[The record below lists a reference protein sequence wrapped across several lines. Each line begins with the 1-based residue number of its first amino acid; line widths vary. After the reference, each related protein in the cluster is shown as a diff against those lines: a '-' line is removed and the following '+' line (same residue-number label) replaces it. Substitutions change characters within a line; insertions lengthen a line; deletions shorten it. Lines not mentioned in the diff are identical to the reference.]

1 MDTDQKLSVA
11 VAVVG
16 VCTRCGAVA
25 VDDGISVKMVKT
37 VSWLRRHGFSV
48 TTPNCIPKL
57 WCCDA
62 CCAHHRRA
70 DYCVCGSGKH
80 YRKCRCR
87 SGTPIYELGKPVPKV
102 IWVR

>member
-1 MDTDQKLSVA
+1 MDIDIKLS

-16 VCTRCGAVA
+16 VCTRCGSVA
-25 VDDGISVKMVKT
+25 VDDGISIKMVKSVT
-37 VSWLRRHGFSV
+37 WLRRHGFSATV
-48 TTPNCIPKL
+48 RDGNTKL

-80 YRKCRCR
+80 YRKCQCR
-87 SGTPIYELGKPVPKV
+87 SGTPIYELCKPAPKV
-102 IWVR
+102 RWVR